1 MLKHFVLNVNPHA
14 QFEWERCALLHPITA
29 EQPDLAQLLAAD
41 LTRQTA
47 GTPKSGSYL
56 IAVNIEV
63 TVLEATT
70 TEPTASPITVPTD
83 RLTDRPIVNSVA
95 PRLSRSIDRTPAF
108 AEVA

>member
-1 MLKHFVLNVNPHA
+1 MLKHFVLNLNPHA

-47 GTPKSGSYL
+47 GTQKSGSYL

-63 TVLEATT
+63 TVLEATA
-70 TEPTASPITVPTD
+70 TETIANPIASP
-83 RLTDRPIVNSVA
+83 TDRPIANTVA
-95 PRLSRSIDRTPAF
+95 PRLTRSVDRTL

>member
-1 MLKHFVLNVNPHA
+1 MLKHFVLNLNPNA

-63 TVLEATT
+63 TVLEATA
-70 TEPTASPITVPTD
+70 TEPVASLISSPIA
-83 RLTDRPIVNSVA
+83 NSVA
-95 PRLSRSIDRTPAF
+95 PRLTRSIDRTPAF

>member
-1 MLKHFVLNVNPHA
+1 MLKHFVLNLNPYA

-63 TVLEATT
+63 TVLEATA
-70 TEPTASPITVPTD
+70 TEPIAAPMAVPA
-83 RLTDRPIVNSVA
+83 DRPIVNSVA
-95 PRLSRSIDRTPAF
+95 PRLTRSIDRVF

>member
-1 MLKHFVLNVNPHA
+1 MLKHFVLNLNPHA

-41 LTRQTA
+41 LTHQIA

-63 TVLEATT
+63 KVLEATA
-70 TEPTASPITVPTD
+70 TESVTSPVAVPT
-83 RLTDRPIVNSVA
+83 VNSVTLR
-95 PRLSRSIDRTPAF
+95 PTRSIDRTPAF

>member
-1 MLKHFVLNVNPHA
+1 MLKHFVLNLNPHA

-41 LTRQTA
+41 LTHQIA

-63 TVLEATT
+63 TVLEATA
-70 TEPTASPITVPTD
+70 TEPIVSPVP
-83 RLTDRPIVNSVA
+83 TDRPIVNSVA
-95 PRLSRSIDRTPAF
+95 PRLTRSIDRTPAF

>member
-1 MLKHFVLNVNPHA
+1 MLKHFVLNLNPHA

-63 TVLEATT
+63 TVLEATAAET
-70 TEPTASPITVPTD
+70 IASPIAPP
-83 RLTDRPIVNSVA
+83 TDRPIANTVA
-95 PRLSRSIDRTPAF
+95 PRLTRSIDRTL

>member
-1 MLKHFVLNVNPHA
+1 MLKHFVLNLNPHA

-63 TVLEATT
+63 TVLEATAT
-70 TEPTASPITVPTD
+70 DPVASPA
-83 RLTDRPIVNSVA
+83 DRPIVNSVA
-95 PRLSRSIDRTPAF
+95 PRITRSIDRIPAF

>member
-1 MLKHFVLNVNPHA
+1 MLKHFVLNLNPHA

-41 LTRQTA
+41 LTRQAT

-63 TVLEATT
+63 TVLEATA
-70 TEPTASPITVPTD
+70 TETIATPIPTP
-83 RLTDRPIVNSVA
+83 TDRPIANTVA
-95 PRLSRSIDRTPAF
+95 PRLTRSIDRTL

>member
-1 MLKHFVLNVNPHA
+1 MLKHFVLNLNPHA

-63 TVLEATT
+63 TVLEAT
-70 TEPTASPITVPTD
+70 AMGAAIG
-83 RLTDRPIVNSVA
+83 SV
-95 PRLSRSIDRTPAF
+95 RSEERRVGK
-108 AEVA
+108 ECSS

>member
-1 MLKHFVLNVNPHA
+1 MLKHFVLNLNPHA

-63 TVLEATT
+63 TVLEATA
-70 TEPTASPITVPTD
+70 TETIAAPIPTP
-83 RLTDRPIVNSVA
+83 TDRPIANTVA
-95 PRLSRSIDRTPAF
+95 PRLTRSIDRTL

>member
-1 MLKHFVLNVNPHA
+1 MLKHFVLNLNPHA

-63 TVLEATT
+63 TVLEATA
-70 TEPTASPITVPTD
+70 TEPIASPVASPM
-83 RLTDRPIVNSVA
+83 DRPIVNSVA
-95 PRLSRSIDRTPAF
+95 PRLTRSIDRVF

>member
-1 MLKHFVLNVNPHA
+1 MLKHFVLNLNPHA

-63 TVLEATT
+63 TVLEATA
-70 TEPTASPITVPTD
+70 TETIAVPISTPIVTP
-83 RLTDRPIVNSVA
+83 TDRPIANTVA
-95 PRLSRSIDRTPAF
+95 PRLTRSIDRTL